1 MLTRRT
7 ALKLLAGSAFG
18 LTAAGHQVLA
28 APPAITPVD
37 LRGAID
43 AAEEG
48 LIPGASD
55 NQSKRF
61 QQILDKA
68 ARRAMPVYL
77 PPGTYTVSNIE
88 LPDGTRLVG
97 AAGASRL
104 IYGGDG
110 HLLRAENATRI
121 EISDIAIDGANRWL
135 ADYTEALLS
144 LRSIGDL
151 FLDNCEILGSRKNAV
166 KLERCGGRIERC
178 RIAGAADTA
187 IYAIEST
194 GLSISGNRIEDCGN
208 GGILVHRWTKGPDN
222 SMITGNR
229 IARIGASD
237 GGTGEHGNGINLFRA
252 DNAMVINNHV
262 SDCAFSAIRANS
274 SSNAQISG
282 NQCLASGETA
292 IYAEFSFE
300 GAIVSGNVIDGA
312 ANGIIVCNFNEGGRM
327 AAVTGNIV
335 RNLSLTGPYVHDG
348 AGFGF
353 GIAVEADT
361 VVSDNVIENAPK
373 WGMMLGWGPYLRN
386 VIASGNVIRTAPIG
400 LYVTVVEES
409 GSALITGNLFDDTP
423 NGAIIGYR
431 WNDKA
436 TGELLDDAG
445 DYAHLTIS
453 GNRVV

>member
-7 ALKLLAGSAFG
+7 ALHLLAGSAFG
-18 LTAAGHQVLA
+18 LMAARQPAFA
-28 APPAITPVD
+28 APPLITPVD

-48 LIPGASD
+48 MIPGASD

-77 PPGTYTVSNIE
+77 PPGTYTVSNID

-144 LRSIGDL
+144 LRSVADL

-178 RIAGAADTA
+178 HIAGAADTA
-187 IYAIEST
+187 IYAIESDR
-194 GLSISGNRIEDCGN
+194 LSISGNRIEDCGN

-229 IARIGASD
+229 IARIGARD

-312 ANGIIVCNFNEGGRM
+312 ANGIIVCNFNEGGRL
-327 AAVTGNIV
+327 AVVTGNIV

-373 WGMMLGWGPYLRN
+373 WGIMLGWGPYLRN
-386 VIASGNVIRTAPIG
+386 VIASGNVIRAAPIG

-409 GSALITGNLFDDTP
+409 GPALITGNLFDDTP
-423 NGAIIGYR
+423 NGAVIGYR

-436 TGELLDDAG
+436 TGELLDGAG
-445 DYAHLTIS
+445 GHAHLTIS